1 MTRTFVFVVALAV
14 CVLAGTE
21 AGAQGPPPGG
31 VVTLPIDDY
40 RALRARA
47 RDAGVSPPA
56 QAVLTRIDYTLAVDG
71 DLVTGQA
78 ALTIDV
84 VGAGWTALPLPAGLA
99 IREARLDGQPLV
111 IDAGPPPTV
120 HLSRTGRAV
129 LRLDLAFVPVE
140 SGGTVRLALPASS
153 AAVTRV
159 ALTIPGTTHR
169 IAADGGVVAARDDR
183 GDVTAWTIHGRPGA
197 ALALD
202 WTRRR
207 DDPRAV
213 APLRLAASLDTTAG
227 VRDTLLQLA
236 VAATIDVRQGLAREV
251 TLDVPPGLTVTAVT
265 GAGVDDWRMEGRGL
279 RVTFLEPVASSA
291 RLDLRAEAPATG
303 DTVGI
308 PLVRVRSAER
318 ETGTVAVDVGQ
329 EAEVVDARAAGL
341 DAVDPRTSPGGRPA
355 ASPSARTF
363 RFQPAAGSLDRRLD
377 LTIARYAA
385 AAVPVATVDE
395 ARYRA
400 FAAASG
406 RLLVEARYLVR
417 NNQRSA
423 LAVRLPDG
431 ASLWLVRIG
440 GRAVHPGR
448 ADDGQLV
455 VPLETA
461 PTGDAPATSV
471 VTVVYLRQDAPWN
484 AGGRAAVPL
493 PAIDLPVARSAVLV
507 QHPPRT
513 RLDVDDGPFRIS
525 DDVDTFARP
534 LSAGPPRASVDDARS
549 GAPPEV
555 LALIAEARG
564 ASATALEP
572 VPDAELAFPVA
583 GPSTFLRAELT
594 PEAVVP
600 VLVVTL
606 RKR

>member
-1 MTRTFVFVVALAV
+1 MTRTQVFVVALAV
-14 CVLAGTE
+14 CLLARID
-21 AGAQGPPPGG
+21 ADAQAPPPGG
-31 VVTLPIDDY
+31 VVTLSIDDY

-47 RDAGVSPPA
+47 RDAAVAPPA
-56 QAVLTRIDYTLAVDG
+56 TAALTRIDYTLAVEG
-71 DLVTGQA
+71 ELVTGQA

-84 VGAGWTALPLPAGLA
+84 VGAGWVAVPLPAGLA

-120 HLSRTGRAV
+120 HLSRAGRAV

-140 SGGTVRLALPASS
+140 SGGTVRLTLPSS
-153 AAVTRV
+153 PAAVTRV
-159 ALTIPGTTHR
+159 ALTIPGTAHR
-169 IAADGGVVAARDDR
+169 IAADGGVVAARDER
-183 GDVTAWTIHGRPGA
+183 GDATAWTIHGRPGA
-197 ALALD
+197 MLALD
-202 WTRRR
+202 WARRR
-207 DDPRAV
+207 DDPRAA

-227 VRDTLLQLA
+227 VRDTLMQLA
-236 VAATIDVRQGLAREV
+236 VAATLDVRQGLAREV
-251 TLDVPPGLTVTAVT
+251 TLQVPSGVTVTAVT
-265 GAGVDDWRMEGRGL
+265 GAGIDDWRMDGRGL
-279 RVTFLEPVASSA
+279 RVTFLEPVASST
-291 RLDLRAEAPATG
+291 RLDIRAEAPAMG

-308 PLVRVRSAER
+308 PLLRLPSAER
-318 ETGTVAVDVGQ
+318 EVGTVAVDVGQ
-329 EAEVVDARAAGL
+329 EAEVVGARVAGL
-341 DAVDPRTSPGGRPA
+341 DAVDPRTSPGARPA

-363 RFQPAAGSLDRRLD
+363 RFQPAPGSLDRRLD

-385 AAVPVATVDE
+385 EAVPVATIDE

-400 FAAASG
+400 FVAASG

-431 ASLWLVRIG
+431 ARLWQVRLG
-440 GRAVHPGR
+440 ERAVRPGR

-461 PTGDAPATSV
+461 RAGDAPATSV
-471 VTVVYLRQDAPWN
+471 VTVVYLRHDAAWSTG
-484 AGGRAAVPL
+484 ARAAVPL
-493 PAIDLPVARSAVLV
+493 PAVDLPVARSALLL

-513 RLDVDDGPFRIS
+513 RIAVDDGPFRLS
-525 DDVDTFARP
+525 DDLDTFARP
-534 LSAGPPRASVDDARS
+534 LRPGTPPASYDDARS

-564 ASATALEP
+564 ASVVAAEP
-572 VPDAELAFPVA
+572 VPDAELEFPVA

-594 PEAVVP
+594 PESVAP
-600 VLVVTL
+600 ALVVTL
-606 RKR
+606 QKR

>member
-14 CVLAGTE
+14 CVFARSD
-21 AGAQGPPPGG
+21 AAAQGPPPGG

-47 RDAGVSPPA
+47 RDAAVAPAA
-56 QAVLTRIDYTLAVDG
+56 QAALTRIDYTLAVDG
-71 DLVTGQA
+71 ELVTGQA

-84 VGAGWTALPLPAGLA
+84 VGAGWTSLSLPAGLA

-120 HLSRTGRAV
+120 HLSRAGRAV
-129 LRLDLAFVPVE
+129 LHLELAFVPVD
-140 SGGTVRLALPASS
+140 SGDTVRLALPASS

-169 IAADGGVVAARDDR
+169 IAADGGVVAVRDDR
-183 GDVTAWTIHGRPGA
+183 GGATRWTIHGQPGA

-202 WTRRR
+202 WARRR
-207 DDPRAV
+207 DDARAV

-227 VRDTLLQLA
+227 LRDTLLQLA
-236 VAATIDVRQGLAREV
+236 VAATLDVRQGLAREV
-251 TLDVPPGLTVTAVT
+251 TLDVPPGVTVTAVT
-265 GAGVDDWRMEGRGL
+265 GAGLDDWRMDGRGL

-291 RLDLRAEAPATG
+291 RLDIRAEAPATG
-303 DTVGI
+303 ETVGI
-308 PLVRVRSAER
+308 PLVRVRSAEQ

-341 DAVDPRTSPGGRPA
+341 DAMDPRSSPTARPV

-363 RFQPAAGSLDRRLD
+363 RFHPAAGSLDRRLD

-431 ASLWLVRIG
+431 ARLWQVRLG
-440 GRAVHPGR
+440 ERAVRPGR

-461 PTGDAPATSV
+461 ATGDAPATSV

-484 AGGRAAVPL
+484 AGARATVPL
-493 PAIDLPVARSAVLV
+493 PAIDLPVARSALLL

-513 RLDVDDGPFRIS
+513 RLEVDDGPFRVS

-534 LSAGPPRASVDDARS
+534 MRPGAARASVDDARA

-564 ASATALEP
+564 ASAAAPEP
-572 VPDAELAFPVA
+572 VPDAELEFPVA

-594 PEAVVP
+594 PEAVAP
-600 VLVVTL
+600 MLVVTL
-606 RKR
+606 QKR